1 MSKLARPLMKVAIPL
16 AKKVLAPLGIMEA
29 ASAIDAGFQKM
40 IQNIREYIIY
50 RNSKYMEQ
58 QP

>member
-1 MSKLARPLMKVAIPL
+1 MKVAIPL

-50 RNSKYMEQ
+50 RNSKHMEQ